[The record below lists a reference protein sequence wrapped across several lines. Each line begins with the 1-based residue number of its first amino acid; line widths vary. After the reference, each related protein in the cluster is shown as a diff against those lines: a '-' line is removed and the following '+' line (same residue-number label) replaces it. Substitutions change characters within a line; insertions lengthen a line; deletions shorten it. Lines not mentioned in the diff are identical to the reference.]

1 VCMGIITSG
10 TISFYVI
17 LLYMPTFARTQL
29 HLPLDEA
36 FIAAR
41 FSFFPTVSHGCQNI
55 SPWRHLGMI
64 RSAGVAGSC
73 GPVSRPGAGQ
83 RSHGDRRCY
92 SG

>member
-1 VCMGIITSG
+1 LARHRSDRAVHLEETEAFLEARGATAARQGFGTTLATHLKEALVCMGIITSG

-41 FSFFPTVSHGCQNI
+41 FSFFPN
-55 SPWRHLGMI
+55 R
-64 RSAGVAGSC
+64 
-73 GPVSRPGAGQ
+73 
-83 RSHGDRRCY
+83 
-92 SG
+92 